1 MRFSLLQK
9 EAGSMYR
16 YNAFNYALPVAPRL
30 PILDDGNTAC
40 WYTFCDP
47 STLNLNGDGKVVSV
61 NDISGN
67 NRGLTSISLYGSH
80 LPVPTVNGLSMTGT
94 ILKTAPFALN
104 QPEMVYVVF
113 KHGETFNSQRQLFGG
128 NNFDDMSLYINYA
141 NTLHNT
147 LAYGGNVL
155 QFVSSYDPQK
165 FILNK
170 VLFNGNGSFLD
181 VNGVRQSGNSGT
193 AAGGGLTIGGLNF
206 DFFGIVSEFIV
217 RKIADTTIN
226 EGIITDYLK
235 SKYSL

>member
-1 MRFSLLQK
+1 
-9 EAGSMYR
+9 
-16 YNAFNYALPVAPRL
+16 
-30 PILDDGNTAC
+30 
-40 WYTFCDP
+40 
-47 STLNLNGDGKVVSV
+47 
-61 NDISGN
+61 
-67 NRGLTSISLYGSH
+67 
-80 LPVPTVNGLSMTGT
+80 
-94 ILKTAPFALN
+94 
-104 QPEMVYVVF
+104 
-113 KHGETFNSQRQLFGG
+113 
-128 NNFDDMSLYINYA
+128 LYINYA

-181 VNGVRQSGNSGT
+181 VNGVRQSGNLGT